1 MTSNVNRHIRKVN
14 KFQLHKNIL
23 AGVSFPPCLI
33 KLNWWIFFPKHMSI
47 ILPCDYYCC
56 NCISKEW
63 SWILG
68 CLFLDKVFS
77 VRLQFYFFVKIY
89 NAIVRRNVSAW
100 LGSLHLNIFLWSL
113 ARASNHYL
121 HQEMQIVISIRVFFA
136 RTICCNFRLNSHWL
150 QNYWN
155 S

>member
-1 MTSNVNRHIRKVN
+1 MGSHFQVPLNFEGLKGRYTLKINPHFLWHLMSNIKNVN

-23 AGVSFPPCLI
+23 SSVTFPPCLI

-56 NCISKEW
+56 NCNSNEW

-77 VRLQFYFFVKIY
+77 VRLQFYFLWKFIMQLWEEMFQLDWDPCTSTFFY
-89 NAIVRRNVSAW
+89 DLW
-100 LGSLHLNIFLWSL
+100 LEHPI
-113 ARASNHYL
+113 
-121 HQEMQIVISIRVFFA
+121 
-136 RTICCNFRLNSHWL
+136 TICIKKCK
-150 QNYWN
+150 
-155 S
+155 